1 VIRGARVLT
10 PYGLLAASLGIAG
23 GRIAAL
29 GGGKNPVAD
38 ETLDA
43 NGLWVIAGAVDGH
56 THMEAPAFG
65 IRSRDTFESGTKAAA
80 AGGVT
85 TIVDFTVAAG
95 KTLGPEIESR
105 IDAARGAV
113 VDVALHAE
121 IAGWRSDRAGEVADA
136 VRLGVRS
143 FKFYTVYA
151 ERSDPEQLS
160 DAFRAIAAV
169 DGVAM
174 VHAEDEEIVR
184 ASSAALSREERRR
197 ATALP
202 RSRPAIAESTA
213 VSLVAA
219 LAERAGV
226 RLHIAHVSS
235 AGGCD
240 AVRRAKARGVRITA
254 ETCPHY
260 LVLDE
265 GVYERADGRAWSVIP
280 PLRTAADREA
290 LWSALRD
297 GTVDAVATDHCP
309 FLRADKEAGDD
320 VLEIP
325 CGLPGVETLLPI
337 LFSEG
342 RARGV
347 ALERLAALSAEAP
360 ARIFGLS
367 PRKGRIAV
375 GADADLVFY
384 DPHRAW
390 TVRAAGLHG
399 SGDVSPYEGLAVRG
413 AVVRTLVRG
422 RTVWADGAFVG
433 APGWGRFV
441 PAV

>member
-1 VIRGARVLT
+1 MIRGARVLT
-10 PYGLLAASLGIAG
+10 PYGLLATSVGIAG

-29 GGGKNPVAD
+29 GRNPVGD
-38 ETLDA
+38 ETIDA
-43 NGLWVIAGAVDGH
+43 QGLWVLPGAVDGH

-80 AGGVT
+80 AGGIT
-85 TIVDFTVAAG
+85 TIVDFTVATG
-95 KTLGPEIESR
+95 KTLGLEIESR
-105 IDAARGAV
+105 IAAARSAV

-121 IAGWRSDRAGEVADA
+121 IAGWRPDRAGEVADA

-151 ERSDPEQLS
+151 ERSDPEQLE

-174 VHAEDEEIVR
+174 VHAEDAEIVR
-184 ASSAALSREERRR
+184 ASSALLSREERRR

-202 RSRPAIAESTA
+202 RSRPGIAEATA
-213 VSLVAA
+213 ISLVAA

-235 AGGCD
+235 GGGCE

-309 FLRADKEAGDD
+309 FLRADKEVGGD

-325 CGLPGVETLLPI
+325 CGLPGVETFLPI
-337 LFSEG
+337 LCSEG
-342 RARGV
+342 RARGF

-360 ARIFGLS
+360 ARIFGVS

-375 GADADLVFY
+375 GADADLVLY
-384 DPHRAW
+384 DPRRAW
-390 TVRAAGLHG
+390 TVSAAGLHG
-399 SGDVSPYEGLAVRG
+399 AGDVSPYEGLAVRG

-422 RTVWADGAFVG
+422 QSVWADGESG
-433 APGWGRFV
+433 GIPGWGRFI

>member
-1 VIRGARVLT
+1 MIRGARVLT
-10 PYGLLAASLGIAG
+10 PYGLLATSIGIAG
-23 GRIAAL
+23 KHIAAL
-29 GGGKNPVAD
+29 GRNLVGD
-38 ETLDA
+38 EMIDA
-43 NGLWVIAGAVDGH
+43 QGLWVLPGAVDGH

-65 IRSRDTFESGTKAAA
+65 IQSRDMFESGTQAAA

-85 TIVDFTVAAG
+85 TIIDFTVASG
-95 KTLGPEIESR
+95 GTLGRDIESR
-105 IDAARGAV
+105 VAAARRAA

-121 IAGWRSDRAGEVADA
+121 VAGWRPDRSDEIADA

-151 ERSDPEQLS
+151 ERSDPEQLE

-174 VHAEDEEIVR
+174 VHAEDAEIVR
-184 ASSAALSREERRR
+184 TASDGLSREERRR
-197 ATALP
+197 ASALP
-202 RSRPAIAESTA
+202 RSRPTIAESTA
-213 VSLVAA
+213 IALVAA

-235 AGGCD
+235 EGGCE

-265 GVYERADGRAWSVIP
+265 GVYERADGRTWSVIP
-280 PLRTAADREA
+280 PLRTATHREA

-297 GTVDAVATDHCP
+297 GTIDAVATDHCP
-309 FLRADKEAGDD
+309 FLRADKEVSND

-337 LFSEG
+337 LYSEG
-342 RARGV
+342 QTRGF
-347 ALERLAALSAEAP
+347 APEHLAALSAEAP
-360 ARIFGLS
+360 ARIFGLP

-375 GADADLVFY
+375 GRDADLVFY
-384 DPHRAW
+384 DPERAW
-390 TVRAAGLHG
+390 AISAAGLHMQ
-399 SGDVSPYEGLAVRG
+399 SDVSPYEGLAVRG

-422 RTVWADGAFVG
+422 RTVWLDGEFVG
-433 APGWGRFV
+433 VPGWGRFV
-441 PAV
+441 PAI